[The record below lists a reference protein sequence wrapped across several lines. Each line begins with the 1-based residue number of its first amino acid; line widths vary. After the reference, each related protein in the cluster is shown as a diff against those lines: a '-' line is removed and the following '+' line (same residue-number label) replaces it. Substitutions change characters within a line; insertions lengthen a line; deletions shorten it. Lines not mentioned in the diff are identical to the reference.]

1 MTVATLIKKLETM
14 PQDAV
19 VIHYN
24 YNEEIKDWQE
34 IKSAYH
40 MTEIIRPL
48 HNLKGNF
55 VIVDDEE
62 VDEVY
67 EGWYEEEDEQSSSRR
82 QGI

>member
-1 MTVATLIKKLETM
+1 MKKVSKKQMTVATLIKKLETM

-67 EGWYEEEDEQSSSRR
+67 EGWYEEEDE
-82 QGI
+82 

>member
-14 PQDAV
+14 PQDAIV
-19 VIHYN
+19 MHYN
-24 YNEEIKDWQE
+24 YEEEVKDWTE
-34 IKSAYH
+34 ITSCEH
-40 MTEIIRPL
+40 WTEIIKPL

-67 EGWYEEEDEQSSSRR
+67 EGWYEEDEDE
-82 QGI
+82 

>member
-19 VIHYN
+19 VMHWGS
-24 YNEEIKDWQE
+24 EGEWAVVR
-34 IKSAYH
+34 SAYH
-40 MTEIIRPL
+40 MTEILQPY

-62 VDEVY
+62 VDEVD
-67 EGWYEEEDEQSSSRR
+67 EGWYEEDEDE
-82 QGI
+82 